1 MALEYTPV
9 TSIDKILVSKFKTE
23 LKQKER
29 KFKFSLLWSKFRK
42 QFMFTWWFK

>member
-1 MALEYTPV
+1 MVVEYTPV
-9 TSIDKILVSKFKTE
+9 TSIDKILAAKFKTE

-29 KFKFSLLWSKFRK
+29 KFDFSVFVTKFRK